1 MTDPEVP
8 PEGPVN
14 GPKPGSSS
22 EGSATAA
29 PPTRPAFAIGF
40 PRSAPLDGALE
51 AFVRGD
57 YALARKQAERLAQ
70 SATDDDIK
78 RAARTLAERTH
89 PDPLGVLLL
98 ALATALLLLL
108 GGWWIA
114 YAKPPSAHPPAVT
127 APRE

>member
-1 MTDPEVP
+1 V
-8 PEGPVN
+8 
-14 GPKPGSSS
+14 
-22 EGSATAA
+22 
-29 PPTRPAFAIGF
+29 RPAFAIAF
-40 PRSAPLDGALE
+40 PRSAPLDTAVE

-57 YALARKQAERLAQ
+57 YRLARQQAERLAE

-98 ALATALLLLL
+98 ALATALLVVL

-114 YAKPPSAHPPAVT
+114 YAKPPSAHPPAAT
-127 APRE
+127 SPRE